1 MENKLI
7 NLKTKIEDHLKK
19 NGRRPQKKN
28 HFMIP
33 LEFKGKPFLGM
44 AHLSKIIFSSF
55 KNVIQCPRFRPGPS
69 QAEH

>member
-19 NGRRPQKKN
+19 NGRQPQKKN

-33 LEFKGKPFLGM
+33 LEFKGKPFLGWLIFLRLYSV
-44 AHLSKIIFSSF
+44 HLKM
-55 KNVIQCPRFRPGPS
+55 
-69 QAEH
+69 